1 MNYNNK
7 RIRDLISK
15 KESNG
20 EFKVSK
26 FVKYL
31 FSKILI
37 CIIILITGLIVLKY
51 DSNNS
56 KIIYKFIYETNF
68 SFASFKSFVNKYFK
82 DIIPFDGNINSSKEV
97 FNESLKYNSLSI
109 YKDGVSLSVTD
120 NYLIPIISE
129 GIVTFI
135 GKKDDFNNTVII
147 QTSNGV
153 DIWYG
158 NVSSSNVKIY
168 DYVKKGEF
176 LGMTDGNTLYL
187 AFYKDGKALSYKE
200 YI

>member
-26 FVKYL
+26 FVRYL

-56 KIIYKFIYETNF
+56 KTIYKFIYETNF
-68 SFASFKSFVNKYFK
+68 SFASFKSFINKYFK
-82 DIIPFDGNINSSKEV
+82 DIIPFDSSLNNSKEV

-135 GKKDDFNNTVII
+135 GKKDDFKDHLNQYDVIHLDI
-147 QTSNGV
+147 QWFLSNAKDADHV
-153 DIWYG
+153 
-158 NVSSSNVKIY
+158 VA
-168 DYVKKGEF
+168 YV
-176 LGMTDGNTLYL
+176 TNSVL
-187 AFYKDGKALSYKE
+187 AELREVYPEQLPAF
-200 YI
+200 